1 MKSHHLGLAMA
12 LAAAACA
19 GHTTPAAAPATARAA
34 AAPAEPTALRYTPG
48 TGRYRLESATHV
60 EQDMMG
66 QTSAVDI
73 ASGAIFTVALAEE
86 AGNLGAAITIDSLGI
101 SGTVPG
107 AAPTAED
114 LAAARGRT
122 VRLVVSPLGRSISSA
137 SLDSAGPA
145 LQQIAVG
152 LREFFPALPP
162 AGLTAGTTWTD
173 TISVVTS
180 SSGIPITVR
189 MTRQHVVGGWE
200 DRDGTRALHLTT
212 TSSYTVSGSGEAQ
225 GQSLQV
231 SGGGQSSAE
240 AFVSAA
246 GLYLGSTV
254 SDSAVVN
261 ANVVTAGIVIPVR
274 RRSHSTFTRL
284 P

>member
-1 MKSHHLGLAMA
+1 MRSHHLGLAMV

-19 GHTTPAAAPATARAA
+19 GRTTPAAAPT
-34 AAPAEPTALRYTPG
+34 EPTALRYASG

-73 ASGAIFTVALAEE
+73 ASGAIFTVALAQE
-86 AGNLGAAITIDSLGI
+86 AGNLGAVITIDSLGI

-122 VRLVVSPLGRSISSA
+122 VRLVVSPLGRSISNA

-162 AGLTAGTTWTD
+162 AGLAAGTTWTD

-189 MTRQHVVGGWE
+189 MTRQHLVGGWE
-200 DRDGTRALHLTT
+200 DRAGTRALHLTT
-212 TSSYTVSGSGEAQ
+212 TSSYTVAGSGEAQ

-240 AFVSAA
+240 AFVSAS
-246 GLYLGSTV
+246 GVYLGSTV

-261 ANVVTAGIVIPVR
+261 ANVVTAGLVIPVR